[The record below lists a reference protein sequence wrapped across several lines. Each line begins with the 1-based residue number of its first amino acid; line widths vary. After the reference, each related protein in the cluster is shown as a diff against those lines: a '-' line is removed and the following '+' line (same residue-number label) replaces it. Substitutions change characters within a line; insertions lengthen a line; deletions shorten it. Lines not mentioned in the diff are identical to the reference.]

1 MPTTTYAG
9 HAQGFADKTGDENIQ
24 KMLLKIQEDRAAGRR
39 DDALGIIG
47 GN

>member
-1 MPTTTYAG
+1 MPKA
-9 HAQGFADKTGDENIQ
+9 FADKTGDENIR
-24 KMLLKIQEDRAAGRR
+24 KMLTKIQEDRAAGRR